1 MMKLVALIVG
11 NCCADNDVDD
21 DEMGGDA
28 VMRWL

>member
-11 NCCADNDVDD
+11 NCSADNDVDD
-21 DEMGGDA
+21 DEIGGGA